1 ANSTGLPNSCLL
13 LDSALKGCIGVRICT
28 AGPNIVKLPI
38 RTGQT
43 SRTTQRPVR
52 APSGRTVQSS
62 SRNAIRWRFQG
73 NSARGERAHNAL
85 LPVAQKPESE
95 LDVKLAAVLVPRPR
109 DDRRAVQARL
119 SRLDGALVA
128 APMRRAQM
136 FRDDEVEAFANRLAR
151 GVAEQRFRARVPD
164 ADRALAVGE
173 DDGIGRLLDDGLQQ
187 IRTRQRNR
195 GIGCHSLGNIRRRLA
210 RAAQQLHLD
219 VLDRSRRTELFRAD
233 LGAVHDRAAAVELVD
248 VVEESQ
254 ALGRSATAAVDD
266 EALGL
271 QQTRRADELVRVPP
285 VGGAEAGAA
294 GA

>member
-1 ANSTGLPNSCLL
+1 SPGACVTGATTLRARLDIPCHHAASTDDRSRSNANPARIMAPPPTHVGANSTGLPNSCLL

-151 GVAEQRFRARVPD
+151 GV
-164 ADRALAVGE
+164 
-173 DDGIGRLLDDGLQQ
+173 
-187 IRTRQRNR
+187 
-195 GIGCHSLGNIRRRLA
+195 
-210 RAAQQLHLD
+210 
-219 VLDRSRRTELFRAD
+219 
-233 LGAVHDRAAAVELVD
+233 
-248 VVEESQ
+248 
-254 ALGRSATAAVDD
+254 
-266 EALGL
+266 
-271 QQTRRADELVRVPP
+271 
-285 VGGAEAGAA
+285 
-294 GA
+294 